1 MAEKRGEK
9 EIERRK
15 PNMSEHI
22 KGVKFHTLAPGVTT
36 HPLVRSGKPCIEGTG
51 IKVSVIA
58 SLQNHHNMDAHQIA
72 DHLWLELDMVRNA
85 LNYYADHKQYIDVC
99 NELSSINHDQ
109 MVESPYGDKT
119 RELLSRRESF
129 TKDPRAVENAG
140 H

>member
-99 NELSSINHDQ
+99 NKLSSINGRQ
-109 MVESPYGDKT
+109 FAEAQYGSNPDSI
-119 RELLSRRESF
+119 LSRR
-129 TKDPRAVENAG
+129 KPVA
-140 H
+140 